1 MLTREFLEDAEARNL
16 AGYAMKSRD
25 SRGRAFPDEEHPYRT
40 AFQRDRDRIIHT
52 TAFRRLEYKTQVFVN
67 TEGDYYRTRLTHVIE
82 VAQIAR
88 TMARALRCNEDL
100 AEVIGLAHDLGH
112 TPFGHSGEQTLD
124 ELMRGHG
131 GFNHNTQTVRI
142 IEELEERFPE
152 HRGLNLTWEVREGII
167 KHETSYDKSDA
178 AAYDAEMQPTL
189 EAQLVNFADEIA
201 YTTADLDD
209 GLRSEMLSPRE
220 LSGVILW
227 NDTLSLIGYEG
238 TFDEMMRHKAIRHLV
253 NALVSDVIEETL
265 RQIEKRQITT
275 VDDVRRQEAKIA
287 RYSVGM
293 AAINKQLKAFLYEK
307 FYRHPR
313 VMRMSYK
320 AHHILT
326 RLFNAYCDEPLILPR
341 SIQARTANDPLQRV
355 VCDYVAGMTDR
366 FAMQE
371 YKKLFDPEE
380 RV

>member
-112 TPFGHSGEQTLD
+112 TPFGHAGEQTLD

-142 IEELEERFPE
+142 IEELEERFSE

-178 AAYDAEMQPTL
+178 VAYDSELQPTL

-209 GLRSEMLSPRE
+209 GLRSEMLTPRE
-220 LSGVILW
+220 LSGIILW
-227 NDTLSLIGYEG
+227 NDTLSLIGYDG
-238 TFDEMMRHKAIRHLV
+238 NFDEMVRHKIIRHLV

-265 RQIEKRQITT
+265 RQIEQRHITT
-275 VDDVRRQEAKIA
+275 VADVRAQEGKIA
-287 RYSVGM
+287 RYSTGM
-293 AAINKQLKAFLYEK
+293 ATINKQLKGFLYEK

-320 AHHILT
+320 AHYILK
-326 RLFNAYCDEPLILPR
+326 RLFNAYCEEPLILPR
-341 SIQARTANDPLQRV
+341 SVQSRTAQAPLERV

>member
-1 MLTREFLEDAEARNL
+1 MLIRERLEEVEQQNL
-16 AGYAMKSRD
+16 AGYGMKSRD

-67 TEGDYYRTRLTHVIE
+67 TEGDYYRTRLTHTIE

-88 TMARALRCNEDL
+88 TLARSLRCNEDL
-100 AEVIGLAHDLGH
+100 AEVIALAHDLGH
-112 TPFGHSGEQTLD
+112 TPFGHSGEETLN
-124 ELMRGHG
+124 ELMRKDG
-131 GFNHNTQTVRI
+131 GFNHNTQSVRI

-152 HRGLNLTWEVREGII
+152 HLGLNLTWEVREGII
-167 KHETSYDKSDA
+167 KHETSYDASDA
-178 AAYDAEMQPTL
+178 AKYDPDLQPTL

-209 GLRSEMLSPRE
+209 GLRSGMLAPDE
-220 LSGVILW
+220 LSGIALW
-227 NDTLSLIGYEG
+227 DETLKIIGFEG
-238 TFDEMMRHKAIRHLV
+238 KFTDMIRHRIIRHLV
-253 NALVSDVIEETL
+253 NILVSDVIDETE
-265 RQIEKRQITT
+265 RQIKLKHIKTIE
-275 VDDVRRQEAKIA
+275 DVRRQDAKLA
-287 RYSVGM
+287 RYSSQLQ
-293 AAINKQLKAFLYEK
+293 AKNKALKSFLYEN

-320 AHHILT
+320 AHYILA
-326 RLFNAYCDEPLILPR
+326 RLFNAYCEQPRILPR
-341 SIQARTANDPLQRV
+341 SVQTRTKTAPLQRV

-371 YKKLFDPEE
+371 YDKLFDPEA

>member
-1 MLTREFLEDAEARNL
+1 MLTRELLEEAEERNL
-16 AGYAMKSRD
+16 AGYALKSRD

-40 AFQRDRDRIIHT
+40 AFQRDRDRIVHT

-67 TEGDYYRTRLTHVIE
+67 TEGDYYRTRLTHTIE
-82 VAQIAR
+82 VSQIAR
-88 TMARALRCNEDL
+88 TLARALRCNEDL
-100 AEVIGLAHDLGH
+100 AEVIALAHDLGH

-124 ELMRGHG
+124 ELMHEHG
-131 GFNHNTQTVRI
+131 GFNHNAQTVRI
-142 IEELEERFPE
+142 IEELEDRFAE

-178 AAYDAEMQPTL
+178 AAYDSELQPTL

-209 GLRSEMLSPRE
+209 GLRSGMLAPSE
-220 LSGVILW
+220 LSGVSLW
-227 NDTLSLIGYEG
+227 NDSLRIID
-238 TFDEMMRHKAIRHLV
+238 FDGRFDDMVRHKIIRHLV
-253 NALVSDVIEETL
+253 DVLVSGVIDETMHQIEL
-265 RQIEKRQITT
+265 RQITSIA
-275 VDDVRRQEAKIA
+275 DVRKQEAKIA
-287 RYSVGM
+287 RYPAELAEV
-293 AAINKQLKAFLYEK
+293 NRQLKAFLYEH

-320 AHHILT
+320 AHHILK
-326 RLFNAYCDEPLILPR
+326 RLFNAYCEQPLILPR
-341 SIQARTANDPLQRV
+341 SVQSMVGDSPLERV
-355 VCDYVAGMTDR
+355 VCDYIAGMTDR